1 MSETTSKD
9 GTSIAFEKLGNG
21 PAVILVDGAL
31 CYRKLGPMAP
41 IARELASGFT
51 VFTYDRRGR
60 GQSGDKAPYSVQS
73 EVDDIEA
80 LIEVAGG
87 SAFIYGASSGAA
99 LALAAASQLE
109 GIRKLALYE
118 APFIVDG
125 SHTPQAEDY
134 PSKMNG
140 FIAADRRSDAVRLF
154 MKEVGVPAVVV
165 AMMPLMPQWSKLKAA
180 AHTLPYDMAIMGD
193 TRSGKPLP
201 AERWAALRMPTL
213 VGVGG
218 KSPHSM
224 QNAMRALANVLPN
237 AQLRVLDRETHVVK
251 TKAITPI
258 LAEFFS
264 SREAVA
270 ESVREAT
277 FQYRGDQCI

>member
-1 MSETTSKD
+1 MSKITSKD

-31 CYRKLGPMAP
+31 CYRRLGPMAA

-60 GQSGDKAPYSVQS
+60 GESGDTAPYSVQR
-73 EVDDIEA
+73 EVDDVEA
-80 LIEVAGG
+80 LIDVAGG

-99 LALAAASQLE
+99 LALAASHLE

-125 SHTPQAEDY
+125 SHAPQAEDY

-140 FIAADRRSDAVRLF
+140 FIAADQRGNAVRLF
-154 MKEVGVPAVVV
+154 MKAVGVPAIVV

-180 AHTLPYDMAIMGD
+180 AHTLPYDAAIMGD

-201 AERWAALRMPTL
+201 TERWAAVTMPAL
-213 VGVGG
+213 VGIGG
-218 KSPHSM
+218 KSPLSM
-224 QNAMRALANVLPN
+224 RNAMRALANVLPN
-237 AQLRVLDRETHVVK
+237 AQLRVLDRETHIVK
-251 TKAITPI
+251 TKAIAPI
-258 LAEFFS
+258 LAEFFLS
-264 SREAVA
+264 HEVIAEEARGGNIPVSR
-270 ESVREAT
+270 
-277 FQYRGDQCI
+277 

>member
-1 MSETTSKD
+1 MSKITSKD

-31 CYRKLGPMAP
+31 CYRRLGPMAP

-60 GQSGDKAPYSVQS
+60 GESGDTAPYSVQR
-73 EVDDIEA
+73 EIDDVEA
-80 LIEVAGG
+80 LIDVAGG

-99 LALAAASQLE
+99 LALAAASRLE

-125 SHTPQAEDY
+125 SHAPQAADY

-140 FIAADRRSDAVRLF
+140 FIAADRRGNAVRLF
-154 MKEVGVPAVVV
+154 MKEVGVPAIVV
-165 AMMPLMPQWSKLKAA
+165 AMMPLMPPWSKLKAA
-180 AHTLPYDMAIMGD
+180 AHTLPYDVAIMGD

-201 AERWAALRMPTL
+201 AERWAAVTMPTL

-218 KSPHSM
+218 KSPLSM

-237 AQLRVLDRETHVVK
+237 AQLRVLDRETHIVK
-251 TKAITPI
+251 TKTIAPI

-264 SREAVA
+264 SREAIA
-270 ESVREAT
+270 EEA
-277 FQYRGDQCI
+277 RGNHIPVSR

>member
-1 MSETTSKD
+1 MSKTTSKD
-9 GTSIAFEKLGNG
+9 GTAIAFEKSGNG

-31 CYRKLGPMAP
+31 CYRRLGPMGP

-60 GQSGDKAPYSVQS
+60 GESGDTAPYAVER

-99 LALAAASQLE
+99 LALAAASRLE

-118 APFIVDG
+118 APFIVDD
-125 SHTPQAEDY
+125 SQAPQPADY
-134 PSKMNG
+134 PSKMSG
-140 FIAADRRSDAVRLF
+140 FTAADRRGDAIKLF
-154 MKEVGVPAVVV
+154 MKAVGVPAIVV
-165 AMMPLMPQWSKLKAA
+165 AMMPLMPDWSKLKAA
-180 AHTLPYDMAIMGD
+180 AHTLPYDVAIMGD

-201 AERWAALRMPTL
+201 ADRWAAVAIPTL

-218 KSPHSM
+218 KSPLAM
-224 QNAMRALANVLPN
+224 RNAMRALADVLPD
-237 AQLRVLDRETHVVK
+237 AQLHVLGRETHMVK
-251 TKAITPI
+251 TKSIAPI
-258 LAEFFS
+258 LAGFFS

-270 ESVREAT
+270 EGAAGGQIPISR
-277 FQYRGDQCI
+277 

>member
-1 MSETTSKD
+1 MSKITSKD

-31 CYRKLGPMAP
+31 CYRRLGPMAP

-60 GQSGDKAPYSVQS
+60 GGSGDTAPYSVQR

-99 LALAAASQLE
+99 LALAAASRLE
-109 GIRKLALYE
+109 GIRKLAVYE

-125 SHTPQAEDY
+125 SHAPQAEDY

-140 FIAADRRSDAVRLF
+140 FIAADQRGNAVRLF
-154 MKEVGVPAVVV
+154 MNAVGVPAIVV
-165 AMMPLMPQWSKLKAA
+165 AICP
-180 AHTLPYDMAIMGD
+180 
-193 TRSGKPLP
+193 
-201 AERWAALRMPTL
+201 
-213 VGVGG
+213 
-218 KSPHSM
+218 
-224 QNAMRALANVLPN
+224 
-237 AQLRVLDRETHVVK
+237 
-251 TKAITPI
+251 
-258 LAEFFS
+258 
-264 SREAVA
+264 
-270 ESVREAT
+270 
-277 FQYRGDQCI
+277 

>member
-1 MSETTSKD
+1 MSKTTSKD
-9 GTSIAFEKLGNG
+9 GTAIAYEKSGNG

-31 CYRKLGPMAP
+31 CCRRLGPMGP

-60 GQSGDKAPYSVQS
+60 GQSGDTAPYSVER
-73 EVDDIEA
+73 EVEDIEA

-99 LALAAASQLE
+99 LALAAASRLE

-125 SHTPQAEDY
+125 SQAPQPADY
-134 PSKMNG
+134 PSKMSS
-140 FIAADRRSDAVRLF
+140 FTAADRRGDAVKLF
-154 MKEVGVPAVVV
+154 MKAVGVPAIVV
-165 AMMPLMPQWSKLKAA
+165 AMMPLMPDWSKLKAA
-180 AHTLPYDMAIMGD
+180 AHTLPYDVAIMGD

-201 AERWAALRMPTL
+201 AERWAAVAIPKL

-218 KSPHSM
+218 KSPLVM
-224 QNAMRALANVLPN
+224 RNAMRALADVLP
-237 AQLRVLDRETHVVK
+237 AARLHVLDRETHMVK
-251 TKAITPI
+251 TKAIAPI
-258 LAEFFS
+258 LAGFFS

-270 ESVREAT
+270 EGAAGGHIPVSR
-277 FQYRGDQCI
+277 